1 MSTSVVQVTNISPV
15 ASSEQL
21 TTLFSFLG
29 EIDEFRVFP
38 SDNSPIPVSS
48 RVCYI
53 KYHDPV
59 SVGVAQHLTNVVFID
74 RGLIVVPFSEGKIPD
89 EAKALS
95 LLAPSTGLMPGAG
108 LLPAPTSTPLVSI
121 TTVDA
126 VASTMGAVV
135 GSVPFT
141 TLGALQAGL
150 DPTLT
155 ALGINSQP
163 PTMGNVDPSKIEE
176 IRRTIYVGNLNSQTT
191 TADQLLEFFSQV
203 GEVKF
208 VRMAGDETQ
217 PTRFAFVEFAEQ
229 SSVLRALAFNGAMF
243 GDRPLKINHSNNA
256 IVKPPE
262 MTPQAAAKE
271 LEEVMK
277 RVREAQSFI
286 SAVIEP
292 VGEKE
297 SDEKNRRS
305 RSYSRSRKKRSR
317 SSSKQRCSR
326 SRSQQRSPSRHKDR
340 CDSKSP
346 HTKRSRSKDRRRSKS
361 CSPSREKKAESD
373 SKVKEENKDGDGDYV
388 KKKEKKSSTPPGRN
402 SSSRKSRSSSKEKYR
417 KKSRSLSRK
426 RSKSPRKKSRSPRR
440 RSRTPKRRSKSPRKR
455 SRSPRKRSRSPR
467 RRSRSLRRRSRSPR
481 RRSRSPR
488 RRSRSLRRRSRSP
501 RRKSRS
507 PRRRVSRSPRRRSR
521 SPRRRSRS
529 PRIRPRTPKRRF
541 SRSPSPRRN
550 KKEKR
555 KDKDRGHSRDRVEN
569 RENSSSQSQ
578 DKNKRDHSTSKKKK
592 DKEKDGKIKLDK
604 TDIKIE
610 GDCNNEE
617 ACNNGKNKENTETSS
632 EVLVN
637 VKENGDHNVVHQNT
651 EEEEKSENT
660 PLVNAEEENGEKT
673 DTLSTDLNDMQNKSV
688 PSAEV
693 ECP

>member
-1 MSTSVVQVTNISPV
+1 MMSTSVVQVTNISPV
-15 ASSEQL
+15 ASAEQL

-29 EIDEFRVFP
+29 DIDDFRVFP
-38 SDNSPIPVSS
+38 SDNSPIPVST

-74 RGLIVVPFSEGKIPD
+74 RGLIVVPFNEGKIPE
-89 EAKALS
+89 EAKAVS
-95 LLAPSTGLMPGAG
+95 LLAPAGTTGLIPGAG
-108 LLPAPTSTPLVSI
+108 LLPVPTSNPLASI

-126 VASTMGAVV
+126 VASSVGAVV
-135 GSVPFT
+135 GSVPLT

-163 PTMGNVDPSKIEE
+163 PAMGNVDPSKIEE

-292 VGEKE
+292 DAEKE
-297 SDEKNRRS
+297 NDEKDRRS

-326 SRSQQRSPSRHKDR
+326 SRSQHRSPSRHKDR
-340 CDSKSP
+340 HDSKSP
-346 HTKRSRSKDRRRSKS
+346 LTKRSRSKDRHQSKS
-361 CSPSREKKAESD
+361 CSPSREKTTESD
-373 SKVKEENKDGDGDYV
+373 SKGKEESKDGDGDSE

-402 SSSRKSRSSSKEKYR
+402 SSSRKSRSSSREKYR

-426 RSKSPRKKSRSPRR
+426 RSKSPRRRSRSLRRRSRSLRRRSRSLRRRSRTPRR
-440 RSRTPKRRSKSPRKR
+440 RSRTP
-455 SRSPRKRSRSPR
+455 
-467 RRSRSLRRRSRSPR
+467 RRRSRSPR

-488 RRSRSLRRRSRSP
+488 RRSRS
-501 RRKSRS
+501 
-507 PRRRVSRSPRRRSR
+507 PRRRSRSPRRRSR

-529 PRIRPRTPKRRF
+529 PRRRPRTPKRKL
-541 SRSPSPRRN
+541 SKSPSPKRN

-555 KDKDRGHSRDRVEN
+555 KDKDRGHSKDRVEN
-569 RENSSSQSQ
+569 RENSSGQSQ

-592 DKEKDGKIKLDK
+592 DKEKDGKIKPDK
-604 TDIKIE
+604 TDIKVE
-610 GDCNNEE
+610 GECNNEE
-617 ACNNGKNKENTETSS
+617 GHINDANKDKKENTETSS
-632 EVLVN
+632 EVLVT
-637 VKENGDHNVVHQNT
+637 VKENGDHNTIHQNT
-651 EEEEKSENT
+651 QEDEQEVKSENI
-660 PLVNAEEENGEKT
+660 PVVSAEEENGEKQE
-673 DTLSTDLNDMQNKSV
+673 TLSTDLNDLQNKSAS
-688 PSAEV
+688 SAEV

>member
-29 EIDEFRVFP
+29 EIEQFRIFP

-74 RGLIVVPFSEGKIPD
+74 RGLIVVPFREGKIPD
-89 EAKALS
+89 ETKAVS
-95 LLAPSTGLMPGAG
+95 LLAPATPTGLLSGAG
-108 LLPAPTSTPLVSI
+108 LLPIPTSNPLASI

-126 VASTMGAVV
+126 VTSTMGAVV
-135 GSVPFT
+135 ASVPFT

-150 DPTLT
+150 DPALT
-155 ALGINSQP
+155 ALGLNSQP
-163 PTMGNVDPSKIEE
+163 PTMGNVDPTKIEE

-229 SSVLRALAFNGAMF
+229 PSVLRALAFNGAMF

-292 VGEKE
+292 VAEKE
-297 SDEKNRRS
+297 SDDKNRRS

-317 SSSKQRCSR
+317 SSSKQRSSR
-326 SRSQQRSPSRHKDR
+326 SRSQHRSPSRQNDKR
-340 CDSKSP
+340 DSKSP
-346 HTKRSRSKDRRRSKS
+346 PAKRSQSKDRRQSKS
-361 CSPSREKKAESD
+361 CSPPREKATESD
-373 SKVKEENKDGDGDYV
+373 SKGKEEEEENKDGNGDNG
-388 KKKEKKSSTPPGRN
+388 KKKEKKSSTQQEKN
-402 SSSRKSRSSSKEKYR
+402 SASRKSRSSSR
-417 KKSRSLSRK
+417 
-426 RSKSPRKKSRSPRR
+426 
-440 RSRTPKRRSKSPRKR
+440 
-455 SRSPRKRSRSPR
+455 
-467 RRSRSLRRRSRSPR
+467 
-481 RRSRSPR
+481 
-488 RRSRSLRRRSRSP
+488 
-501 RRKSRS
+501 
-507 PRRRVSRSPRRRSR
+507 
-521 SPRRRSRS
+521 
-529 PRIRPRTPKRRF
+529 
-541 SRSPSPRRN
+541 
-550 KKEKR
+550 
-555 KDKDRGHSRDRVEN
+555 
-569 RENSSSQSQ
+569 
-578 DKNKRDHSTSKKKK
+578 
-592 DKEKDGKIKLDK
+592 
-604 TDIKIE
+604 
-610 GDCNNEE
+610 
-617 ACNNGKNKENTETSS
+617 
-632 EVLVN
+632 
-637 VKENGDHNVVHQNT
+637 
-651 EEEEKSENT
+651 
-660 PLVNAEEENGEKT
+660 
-673 DTLSTDLNDMQNKSV
+673 
-688 PSAEV
+688 
-693 ECP
+693 

>member
-1 MSTSVVQVTNISPV
+1 MLAVCKAIH
-15 ASSEQL
+15 
-21 TTLFSFLG
+21 
-29 EIDEFRVFP
+29 
-38 SDNSPIPVSS
+38 NSPIPVSS

-74 RGLIVVPFSEGKIPD
+74 RGLIVVPFNEGKIPD
-89 EAKALS
+89 EAKAVS
-95 LLAPSTGLMPGAG
+95 LLAPAASTGLISGAG
-108 LLPAPTSTPLVSI
+108 LLPVPTSNPLTSI
-121 TTVDA
+121 TTVEA

-135 GSVPFT
+135 ASVPFT

-229 SSVLRALAFNGAMF
+229 PSVLRALAFNGAMF

-297 SDEKNRRS
+297 EDDKNRRS

-326 SRSQQRSPSRHKDR
+326 SRSQHRSPSRHKDR
-340 CDSKSP
+340 RDSKSP
-346 HTKRSRSKDRRRSKS
+346 HSKRSQSKDRQQSKS
-361 CSPSREKKAESD
+361 CSPSREKTTESD
-373 SKVKEENKDGDGDYV
+373 IKVKEENKDENGDNG
-388 KKKEKKSSTPPGRN
+388 KEKEKKSSTPQERN
-402 SSSRKSRSSSKEKYR
+402 SSSRKSRSSSREKCR

-426 RSKSPRKKSRSPRR
+426 KSKSPRKKSRSPRKKS
-440 RSRTPKRRSKSPRKR
+440 RSPRKKSKSPRKKSRSPKRRSKTPRR
-455 SRSPRKRSRSPR
+455 RSRSPR
-467 RRSRSLRRRSRSPR
+467 RRSRSPRRRSRSPRRRSRSPRRRSRSPR

-488 RRSRSLRRRSRSP
+488 RRSRSLRR
-501 RRKSRS
+501 
-507 PRRRVSRSPRRRSR
+507 VSRSPRRRSR

-529 PRIRPRTPKRRF
+529 PRRRSRSPRRLPRTPKRRF

-569 RENSSSQSQ
+569 RDNSSSQSQ
-578 DKNKRDHSTSKKKK
+578 EKSKRDHSTSKKKK

-604 TDIKIE
+604 TDIKVE

-617 ACNNGKNKENTETSS
+617 VHNNDKSKENTETSS

-637 VKENGDHNVVHQNT
+637 VKENGDHNIVHQNT
-651 EEEEKSENT
+651 EEDKSENT
-660 PLVNAEEENGEKT
+660 PLVSAEEENEKKT
-673 DTLSTDLNDMQNKSV
+673 DTISTDLNDVQNESV
-688 PSAEV
+688 SSAEV